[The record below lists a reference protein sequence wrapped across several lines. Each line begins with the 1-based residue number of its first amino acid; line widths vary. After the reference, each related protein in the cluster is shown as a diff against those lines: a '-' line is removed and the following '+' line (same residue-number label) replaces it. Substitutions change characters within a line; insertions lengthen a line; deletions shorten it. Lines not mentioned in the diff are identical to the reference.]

1 MAGRRWTRGV
11 ALALLGASGAALGTD
26 TPQQAEDEIIV
37 IAARMKIINIE
48 YALRGPWLK
57 ACNLDGTT
65 GTPAADRAICMLLQ
79 QCLLDGK
86 TRREEAKQCV
96 NARIDDL
103 ANHRGT
109 LPALVSEAAL
119 ETAAAGQDAQAD
131 DAEKSDAIIVTGARH
146 AINPGLWRFTEI
158 GTYVSSIS
166 GHHPPGTRQWEA
178 CIPDR
183 RDDLAI
189 RYAVEG
195 PPLPAGAGGP
205 HGCRQWRVTVSGR
218 KFEGRLYCGR
228 AHGGFSYGRMNGT
241 VTGDALEA
249 SAEHKTVGGRGPR
262 GKGPEKPRFFGSLK
276 TELSGERVG
285 VCPGR

>member
-26 TPQQAEDEIIV
+26 TPQQAEDEIVV

-119 ETAAAGQDAQAD
+119 ETAAAGQDSQAD

-146 AINPGLWRFTEI
+146 VINPGLWRFTEI
-158 GTYVSSIS
+158 GTYVSSMS

-195 PPLPAGAGGP
+195 PPRPAGTRMQREC
-205 HGCRQWRVTVSGR
+205 HQWRITLSGR
-218 KFEGRLYCGR
+218 KFEGLLNCSRPN
-228 AHGGFSYGRMNGT
+228 GGNSYGRMTGS
-241 VTGDALEA
+241 VTGDTLEA
-249 SAEHKTVGGRGPR
+249 SAEHKTVVEEACVGRVCSSR
-262 GKGPEKPRFFGSLK
+262 LSL
-276 TELSGERVG
+276 R
-285 VCPGR
+285 P

>member
-1 MAGRRWTRGV
+1 V

-26 TPQQAEDEIIV
+26 TPQQAEDEIVV

-119 ETAAAGQDAQAD
+119 ETAAAGQDSQAD

-146 AINPGLWRFTEI
+146 VINPGLWRFTEI
-158 GTYVSSIS
+158 GTYVSSMS

-195 PPLPAGAGGP
+195 PPRPAGTRMKREC
-205 HGCRQWRVTVSGR
+205 HQWRITLSGR
-218 KFEGRLYCGR
+218 KFEGRLNCSR
-228 AHGGFSYGRMNGT
+228 PNGGNSYGRMTGS
-241 VTGDALEA
+241 VTGDTLEA
-249 SAEHKTVGGRGPR
+249 SAEHKTVSGRGLR
-262 GKGPEKPRFFGSLK
+262 GQGMQQPAFFATVK
-276 TELSGERVG
+276 TELSGKRVA
-285 VCPGR
+285 VCPSR

>member
-1 MAGRRWTRGV
+1 MAGRRWTRGL

-26 TPQQAEDEIIV
+26 TPQQAEDEIVV

-119 ETAAAGQDAQAD
+119 EAAAAGQDAKAD

-146 AINPGLWRFTEI
+146 VINPGLWRFTEI
-158 GTYVSSIS
+158 GTYVSSMS

-195 PPLPAGAGGP
+195 PPRPAGTRMQREC
-205 HGCRQWRVTVSGR
+205 HQWRITLSGR
-218 KFEGRLYCGR
+218 KFEGRLNCSR
-228 AHGGFSYGRMNGT
+228 PNGGNSYGRMTGS
-241 VTGDALEA
+241 VTGDTLEA
-249 SAEHKTVGGRGPR
+249 SAEHKTVGGRGLR
-262 GKGPEKPRFFGSLK
+262 GQGMQQPAFFATVK
-276 TELSGERVG
+276 TELSGKRVA
-285 VCPGR
+285 VCPSR

>member
-1 MAGRRWTRGV
+1 MARRRWTRGL

-131 DAEKSDAIIVTGARH
+131 EAEKSDAIIVTGARH
-146 AINPGLWRFTEI
+146 VINPGLWRFTEI
-158 GTYVSSIS
+158 GTYVSSMS

-195 PPLPAGAGGP
+195 PPSPAGTRIQREC
-205 HGCRQWRVTVSGR
+205 HQWRVTLSGS
-218 KFEGRLYCGR
+218 KFEGRLNCSR
-228 AHGGFSYGRMNGT
+228 PNGGNSYGRMTGS
-241 VTGDALEA
+241 VTGDTLEA
-249 SAEHKTVGGRGPR
+249 SAEHKTVGGRGLR
-262 GKGPEKPRFFGSLK
+262 GKGMQQPAFFATVK
-276 TELSGERVG
+276 TELSGKRVG
-285 VCPGR
+285 LCPSR

>member
-1 MAGRRWTRGV
+1 MTGRRWRRGL
-11 ALALLGASGAALGTD
+11 ALALLGASGTALGTD
-26 TPQQAEDEIIV
+26 APQQAEDEIVV
-37 IAARMKIINIE
+37 IAGRMKIINIE
-48 YALRGPWLK
+48 YALRGPWLR

-109 LPALVSEAAL
+109 LPALLNEAAL
-119 ETAAAGQDAQAD
+119 ETAAAGPSVPAD
-131 DAEKSDAIIVTGARH
+131 EAEPSDAIIVTGARH
-146 AINPGLWRFTEI
+146 VINPGLWRFTEI
-158 GTYVSSIS
+158 GTYVSSVS

-195 PPLPAGAGGP
+195 PPLPAGTRMQREC
-205 HGCRQWRVTVSGR
+205 HQWRIKLSGR
-218 KFEGRLYCGR
+218 KFEGRLNCSR
-228 AHGGFSYGRMNGT
+228 PNGGNSYGSMTGS
-241 VTGDALEA
+241 VTGDTLEA
-249 SAEHKTVGGRGPR
+249 SAERKTVGGRGLR
-262 GKGPEKPRFFGSLK
+262 GMGMQQPAFFATVK
-276 TELSGERVG
+276 TELSGKRVG
-285 VCPGR
+285 VCASR

>member
-1 MAGRRWTRGV
+1 MAGRRWTRGL

-26 TPQQAEDEIIV
+26 TPQQAEDEIVV

-119 ETAAAGQDAQAD
+119 EAAAAGQDAKAD

-146 AINPGLWRFTEI
+146 VINPGLWRFTEI
-158 GTYVSSIS
+158 GTYVSSMS

-195 PPLPAGAGGP
+195 PPRPAGTRMQREC
-205 HGCRQWRVTVSGR
+205 HQWRITLSGR
-218 KFEGRLYCGR
+218 KFEGRLNCSR
-228 AHGGFSYGRMNGT
+228 PNGGNSYGRMTGS
-241 VTGDALEA
+241 VTGDTLEA
-249 SAEHKTVGGRGPR
+249 SAEHKTVSGRGLR
-262 GKGPEKPRFFGSLK
+262 GQGMQQPAFFATVK
-276 TELSGERVG
+276 TELSGKRVA
-285 VCPGR
+285 VCPSR

>member
-1 MAGRRWTRGV
+1 MAGRRWTRGL

-65 GTPAADRAICMLLQ
+65 GTPAADRAICLLLQ

-119 ETAAAGQDAQAD
+119 ETAAAGQNAQAD
-131 DAEKSDAIIVTGARH
+131 EAEKSDAIIVTGARH
-146 AINPGLWRFTEI
+146 VINPGLWRFTEI
-158 GTYVSSIS
+158 GTYVSSMS

-195 PPLPAGAGGP
+195 PPRPAGTRMQREC
-205 HGCRQWRVTVSGR
+205 HQWRITLSGR
-218 KFEGRLYCGR
+218 KFEGRLNCSR
-228 AHGGFSYGRMNGT
+228 PNGGNSYGRMTGS
-241 VTGDALEA
+241 VTGDTLEA
-249 SAEHKTVGGRGPR
+249 SAEHKTVGGRGLR
-262 GKGPEKPRFFGSLK
+262 GQGMQQPAFFATVK
-276 TELSGERVG
+276 TELSGKRVA
-285 VCPGR
+285 VCPSR

>member
-1 MAGRRWTRGV
+1 M

-26 TPQQAEDEIIV
+26 TPQQAEDEIVV

-119 ETAAAGQDAQAD
+119 ETAAAGQDSQAD

-146 AINPGLWRFTEI
+146 VINPGLWRFTEI
-158 GTYVSSIS
+158 GTYVSSMS

-195 PPLPAGAGGP
+195 PPRPAGTRMKREC
-205 HGCRQWRVTVSGR
+205 HQWRITLSGR
-218 KFEGRLYCGR
+218 KFEGRLNCSR
-228 AHGGFSYGRMNGT
+228 PNGGNSYGRMTGS
-241 VTGDALEA
+241 VTGDTLEA
-249 SAEHKTVGGRGPR
+249 SAEHKTVSGRGLR
-262 GKGPEKPRFFGSLK
+262 GQGMQQPAFFATVK
-276 TELSGERVG
+276 TELSGKRVA
-285 VCPGR
+285 VCPSR